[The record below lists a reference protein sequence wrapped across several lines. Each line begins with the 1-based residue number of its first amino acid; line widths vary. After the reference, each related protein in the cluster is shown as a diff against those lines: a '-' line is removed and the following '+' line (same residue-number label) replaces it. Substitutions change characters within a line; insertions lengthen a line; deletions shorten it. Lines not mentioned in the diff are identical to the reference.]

1 MYDGTLHLISP
12 SALMEAA
19 VTHPVG
25 PPCHRSGDPKAVNES
40 AGGTSCSQHC
50 VTAKRSHGAAAFVV
64 LNNGSPK
71 RLPV

>member
-1 MYDGTLHLISP
+1 MYDGTLRPTSP
-12 SALMEAA
+12 SARMEALA
-19 VTHPVG
+19 THPVG
-25 PPCHRSGDPKAVNES
+25 PPCRRLGDPKAVNES

-50 VTAKRSHGAAAFVV
+50 VTAKGYHDAAAFVV